1 MSIQTK
7 KDGRIFCVYYD
18 KGKQIWEPF
27 GREKTAKKA
36 AQARDLEIKMKKK
49 QGTWYKKSHGSPLT
63 FHELAQQYLHIRAN
77 QLSTK
82 TMDEIIRVLTN
93 YALPV
98 IGTNYLP
105 TITMDH
111 WWQIQEKMTARHIK
125 NRSINT
131 YFVYLSKI
139 FTWAM
144 DENEDLLEIHPW
156 QKRKR
161 LRIRTKFRIDLFT
174 HDEFLSI
181 LDAAQPH
188 LKWAMQ
194 VAYYTGVRPGPTELF
209 ALQWTDMDWF
219 NNRIKIY
226 SPKTDHHRWLNLPG
240 EFMEKLKT
248 HYRGD
253 QPQSKYIV
261 SYKGNRLESIKTA
274 WNAAK
279 QKAGITR
286 NIRLYDIRHYYISY
300 ALANGADI
308 MELAQSVGH
317 VNGEM
322 IMRVYAHLAKDLQTN
337 QPHKIPSL
345 YK

>member
-18 KGKQIWEPF
+18 KGKQIWQPF
-27 GREKTAKKA
+27 GRGNAAQKA
-36 AQARDLEIKMKKK
+36 AEIRDLEIKMKKK
-49 QGTWYKKSHGSPLT
+49 QGSWHKHPHAMQIT
-63 FHELAQQYLHIRAN
+63 FHELAQQYLGIRSN
-77 QLSTK
+77 QLSGK

-98 IGTNYLP
+98 IGGKYLNQ
-105 TITMDH
+105 ITMGH
-111 WWQIQEKMTARHIK
+111 WWLIQEKMTIRHIK
-125 NRSINT
+125 NRTINT
-131 YFVYLSKI
+131 YFTYIAGIL
-139 FTWAM
+139 TWAM
-144 DENEDLLEIHPW
+144 DENEDLLENHPW

-161 LRIRTKFRIDLFT
+161 LKIKKKFQIDLFT

-209 ALQWTDMDWF
+209 ALQWTDIDWF

-226 SPKTDHHRWLNLPG
+226 SPKTDHHRYLNLPD

-248 HYRGD
+248 HYRD
-253 QPQSKYIV
+253 NKPPSKYII
-261 SYKGNRLESIKTA
+261 SYKGNRIQSIKTA

-279 QKAGITR
+279 HRAGITR

-322 IMRVYAHLAKDLQTN
+322 IMKVYAHLAKDLQTN